1 MYSKLPDNNNTFLS
15 SFFEAQLCNMCSL
28 YIEIQF
34 PQKSCKIVSFSI
46 NRNKITMVYSSVI
59 YSSARQLLTGKSHT
73 KYQVCLSISKACDA
87 TENAMIA
94 SFFFFPEN
102 IKISS
107 VSGDYFS
114 QTAYLNILL
123 NLHCYIFFLYSERIQ
138 STICQTSSE
147 SCFVQI
153 IYIK

>member
-1 MYSKLPDNNNTFLS
+1 MLQWVRHFKEEHYIYTLDFWNVTWAIYVQDKDLKNHCFPCSPLMYSKLPDNNNTFLS

-34 PQKSCKIVSFSI
+34 PQKSCKIASFSI

-87 TENAMIA
+87 TENEMIA
-94 SFFFFPEN
+94 SCFFFF
-102 IKISS
+102 
-107 VSGDYFS
+107 
-114 QTAYLNILL
+114 
-123 NLHCYIFFLYSERIQ
+123 FFQ
-138 STICQTSSE
+138 KT
-147 SCFVQI
+147 
-153 IYIK
+153 